1 MEKVIITSQN
11 LLRQYYNDLATH
23 VLENELMKDN
33 ETDYKEYEL
42 LYAYINVCIA
52 RLQETE
58 ECLKEFDKTI
68 GVKLTEEQ
76 KKELIPYRPVEEI
89 IG

>member
-23 VLENELMKDN
+23 ILENELMKDN

-42 LYAYINVCIA
+42 LYTYISACIA

-68 GVKLTEEQ
+68 GVKLTKEQ